1 MDDSPINMD
10 VRKESEVNQTN
21 FTKDDSSQNYNDT
34 TNASEETKEEPVFP
48 NYCDKGNVKGKVV
61 LVVNKE
67 FQRYQLR
74 REGAKRD
81 LDMLKHVFVD
91 KLGFQQ
97 INTHDFNLKKPD
109 LEDILKVTAEKDYS
123 DTDVFVFA
131 ISTHGE
137 ERPRHTQQNEHA
149 LMCSD
154 DQYVFTSDIITKFS
168 NNRSLAGKPKLFFFQ
183 ACRVPYGK
191 DANKDSDLYDPGH
204 KVRIIT
210 KPAHEKTVT
219 KDNESDLDDPG
230 HKVRIITTPENKET
244 VTKDNDADLDDP
256 GHKVRIITKPANEET
271 VTKDNDSD
279 HYDPGHKVRIIAE
292 PANEETVTKDN
303 DSDLYDSGHKVRII
317 TKPANEETVTKD
329 NEKARATQDQVDA
342 GHSSENVQTSQGQSL
357 IGHIITNEG
366 RCQLGS
372 GNPKPNSISLS
383 CYNPCPKDC
392 LVVYAVQS
400 GLLAWHSGAVG
411 SWMFHYLHEVIQN
424 YKKSSFVD
432 VFDVLRRH
440 LEWRKERPIR
450 AHQFHMAQNL
460 SLLSSTG

>member
-21 FTKDDSSQNYNDT
+21 FTKDDSSQNSNDT

-81 LDMLKHVFVD
+81 LNMLKHVFVE

-137 ERPRHTQQNEHA
+137 ERPSHTQQNEHA

-191 DANKDSDLYDPGH
+191 DANKDADLYDPGH

-219 KDNESDLDDPG
+219 KDNDSDLDDPG
-230 HKVRIITTPENKET
+230 HKVRIITTPENK
-244 VTKDNDADLDDP
+244 
-256 GHKVRIITKPANEET
+256 ET

-329 NEKARATQDQVDA
+329 NEKARATQDQADA
-342 GHSSENVQTSQGQSL
+342 GHSSENVQTSQAQCQSL

-432 VFDVLRRH
+432 VFDVLTKTAFGMAERETDTSTPISHGTKSVLVIQHRLTKH
-440 LEWRKERPIR
+440 LYIPIK
-450 AHQFHMAQNL
+450 
-460 SLLSSTG
+460 